1 MAAGHLLGATMTR
14 NHLLGTTMLVGVAM
28 ATLPGQAQ
36 DFQLTD
42 RTFLEFEGYAA
53 PSTTF
58 GGDNEGF
65 HFLGEVQGRASHLL
79 GNGYAIGA
87 QTRIEAKTAENDFS
101 AEIEVDQ
108 GWAFFSTPVGDV
120 TSGITAGATT
130 VFGFGAPSAI
140 GRGYGVNSPEFV
152 HAQNP
157 LVAPFAATS
166 SPTFFDTNFR
176 VGVNTPITNDWVIA
190 ASWAP
195 RVDATGTQTHDL
207 EDVTEIAGLYR
218 FNVGNVDVGLST
230 GFMQANTNNGNTF
243 PGVAFDDQ
251 IRALSFGT
259 EIKYGGF
266 TAGGSYLTYDNLEGF
281 DDVDF
286 NSYTAGITYRTDP
299 WIFGFS
305 YGRSMTDLPESGTSF
320 NVLLG
325 DATTDIM
332 EVAATYAW
340 LPGVDLGAAVVHT
353 NRQDN
358 RFGTGQNNSS
368 TYGVLQTT
376 FKFGE
381 ADFLAA
387 PAQAVF
393 GPEGKYRGHFELEY
407 RGSNDRQTGTG
418 NLFAPLWQD
427 DDSLVYTDLR
437 FQNDDAGSG
446 EYNLGLGVRQ
456 ILGDEFIVGAY
467 GFFDQRTTNNDNTFN
482 QATFGV
488 EALTEDFDVR
498 ANAYIAEKD
507 AKSIPNAAGTAVVQN
522 NQIFV
527 RGQAERALSGFDAE
541 IGYKL
546 PLGWDDVE
554 VRVYGGGYHF
564 DATNTRDVSGPRVR
578 AEMRIDDISFLG
590 DGSRFTLGAEA
601 QDDDVRGEQYFGVA
615 RLRIPFSTLLGGRKS
630 DNLSALERRM
640 TERVQRDVDVVTGST
655 TAGLEAA
662 VNPLTGQP
670 YGNIAYANGT
680 GGGNGNSPTDATDVQ
695 SAVAQAGIGGVV
707 VVDGAAGLVNTNG
720 TVTLANGQ
728 TLLGADS
735 PFALPVVGVNS
746 GATATA
752 QVSGSGARPTI
763 NARNAAAP
771 NLQVATNSRV
781 QNVNL
786 TGGSSGI
793 VANNVGNVTIN
804 TVNVSGTNPGNL
816 AGSSGIAILNTLNTT
831 LANATIGTNG
841 GGDATGLLVNN
852 SGGITATNVTVGSMS
867 GATSSGVTVLS
878 SLDSSFTGITVG
890 NNTGTG
896 AATGMSINNSA
907 RITANNVSIGNLA
920 GAASSGISVLSSLDT
935 SLNNVTVGNNT
946 GTGSTT
952 GALVNNSA
960 RITANNLTIGN
971 MSGNTS
977 TGVAITNSLDV
988 GVTNVAVGNNIGT
1001 GATSGVLLNNSGRV
1015 TASNVTIGNM
1025 AGATSSGVAVLNSV
1039 TATIAN
1045 VSIGN
1050 NSGTGATAG
1059 FLVNNSTGITAS
1071 DVTMGTITGTG
1082 ATGASLIGSSNS
1094 SISNLTTGVH
1104 SGNTGAGVLVNN
1116 GVGTTALSNLTIGNM
1131 TGAGSIG
1138 VSVQNSVNTNVTN
1151 ANIASVTGAG
1161 ANGIQY
1167 NVSSGII
1174 SGASIL
1180 QVGTNGVAGFPVGIN
1195 LFDSV
1200 VTVENSTIGS
1210 AAGGGVFGQAFFPIY
1225 LQVAGSNATLNNNQ
1239 MINGSGANN
1248 NEFGIRTRSGNLGAA
1263 VTLSGTGNST
1273 TNIQNPCGNNPF
1285 VPAAPINGN
1294 TGLNGGTC
1302 P

>member
-1 MAAGHLLGATMTR
+1 MLSEPAQGTLTQSWGRQNIYGGIMTR

-28 ATLPGQAQ
+28 AALPVQAQ

-65 HFLGEVQGRASHLL
+65 YFLGEAQGRVSHLL
-79 GNGYAIGA
+79 GDGYAIGA
-87 QTRIEAKTAENDFS
+87 QTRVEAKTAENDFS

-120 TSGITAGATT
+120 TSGITAGAATI
-130 VFGFGAPSAI
+130 FGLSAPSAI

-152 HAQNP
+152 HSQNP
-157 LVAPFAATS
+157 LLAPFAATS

-176 VGVNTPITNDWVIA
+176 VGVNTPVTNDWVIA

-251 IRALSFGT
+251 IRAISLGT

-387 PAQAVF
+387 PAQAIF

-437 FQNDDAGSG
+437 YQNDDAGSG

-507 AKSIPNAAGTAVVQN
+507 AKSIPNTAGTAVVQN

-564 DATNTRDVSGPRVR
+564 DASNTRDVSGPRVR

-601 QDDDVRGEQYFGVA
+601 QDDNVRGEQYFGVA

-630 DNLSALERRM
+630 DSLSAIERRM

-655 TAGLEAA
+655 VAELEAA
-662 VNPLTGQP
+662 VNPATGQP
-670 YGNIAYANGT
+670 YGSIAYANSV
-680 GGGNGNSPTDATDVQ
+680 GGGSGGSPTSPTDIA
-695 SAVAQAGIGGVV
+695 SAISQAGPGGIV
-707 VVDGAAGLVNTNG
+707 VVDGVTGTVNTNG
-720 TVTLANGQ
+720 TLALSNGQ
-728 TLLGADS
+728 TLTGAD
-735 PFALPVVGVNS
+735 AQLNLPVQGVNS
-746 GATATA
+746 GAVGTVN
-752 QVSGSGARPTI
+752 VSGTGTRPTI
-763 NARNAAAP
+763 NSANNAVA
-771 NLQVATNSRV
+771 NLQVAANSTV
-781 QNVNL
+781 QNVNVN
-786 TGGSSGI
+786 GGLIGI
-793 VANNVGNVTIN
+793 TADNAPGLSISNVNVT
-804 TVNVSGTNPGNL
+804 GTNPGNL
-816 AGSSGIAILNTLNTT
+816 AGSSGISIANTVGATINNTS
-831 LANATIGTNG
+831 IGTNSG
-841 GGDATGLLVNN
+841 AAARGLFVNN
-852 SGGITATNVTVGSMS
+852 SGIVNVNNVSVGSM
-867 GATSSGVTVLS
+867 
-878 SLDSSFTGITVG
+878 
-890 NNTGTG
+890 
-896 AATGMSINNSA
+896 
-907 RITANNVSIGNLA
+907 
-920 GAASSGISVLSSLDT
+920 
-935 SLNNVTVGNNT
+935 
-946 GTGSTT
+946 
-952 GALVNNSA
+952 
-960 RITANNLTIGN
+960 
-971 MSGNTS
+971 
-977 TGVAITNSLDV
+977 
-988 GVTNVAVGNNIGT
+988 
-1001 GATSGVLLNNSGRV
+1001 
-1015 TASNVTIGNM
+1015 
-1025 AGATSSGVAVLNSV
+1025 
-1039 TATIAN
+1039 
-1045 VSIGN
+1045 
-1050 NSGTGATAG
+1050 
-1059 FLVNNSTGITAS
+1059 
-1071 DVTMGTITGTG
+1071 
-1082 ATGASLIGSSNS
+1082 TGASA
-1094 SISNLTTGVH
+1094 TGI
-1104 SGNTGAGVLVNN
+1104 L
-1116 GVGTTALSNLTIGNM
+1116 
-1131 TGAGSIG
+1131 
-1138 VSVQNSVNTNVTN
+1138 VQNSLTTNLTN
-1151 ANIASVTGAG
+1151 PTVSSVTGTSAT
-1161 ANGIQY
+1161 GIAY
-1167 NVSSGII
+1167 NFSTGTI
-1174 SGASIL
+1174 SGAQVQ
-1180 QVGTNGVAGFPVGIN
+1180 QVGSFAAPGLNRGIS
-1195 LFDSV
+1195 LFDSIA
-1200 VTVENSTIGS
+1200 TIENSTIGGTT
-1210 AAGGGVFGQAFFPIY
+1210 AGQGVTGQAFSSIY
-1225 LQVAGSNATLNNNQ
+1225 IFVGGSTATLNNNQ
-1239 MINGSGANN
+1239 MINSVGFNN
-1248 NEFGIRTRSGNLGAA
+1248 NEFGIQTSAGTGAA
-1263 VTLSGTGNST
+1263 VALSGTGNTT
-1273 TNIQNPCGNNPF
+1273 TNITTPCGNNF
-1285 VPAAPINGN
+1285 FTPAAPINGN